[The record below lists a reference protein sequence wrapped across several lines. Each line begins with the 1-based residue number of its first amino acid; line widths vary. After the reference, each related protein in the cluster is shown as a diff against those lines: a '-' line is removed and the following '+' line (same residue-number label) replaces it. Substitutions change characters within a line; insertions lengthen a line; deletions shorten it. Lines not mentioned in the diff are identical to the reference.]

1 MDSCVGVIALCSEH
15 GRRKLHRESVCG
27 ISPRVVSLKSKKR
40 EEGEGPMEVA
50 ELKTMIEDLE
60 ARVKKIRDWL

>member
-1 MDSCVGVIALCSEH
+1 M
-15 GRRKLHRESVCG
+15 
-27 ISPRVVSLKSKKR
+27 KR
-40 EEGEGPMEVA
+40 EEGEEPMEVS

>member
-1 MDSCVGVIALCSEH
+1 MHIEG
-15 GRRKLHRESVCG
+15 VCG
-27 ISPRVVSLKSKKR
+27 ISVPVVPVKPMDKKR

-50 ELKTMIEDLE
+50 ELKTMIENLE